1 MLCLFIYLIALR
13 TLLSAQ
19 IALRELGALM
29 RQADLPCIPER
40 MTLSVALAPSCGVHA
55 LPSDQVPEGVTLP
68 SCEQPHSCH
77 LAQAYQFPGNT
88 SSVYD
93 ALVL

>member
-1 MLCLFIYLIALR
+1 M
-13 TLLSAQ
+13 Q

-29 RQADLPCIPER
+29 RQADLQCIPER
-40 MTLSVALAPSCGVHA
+40 INLSVALAPSCGTHA
-55 LPSDQVPEGVTLP
+55 LPSDQVPKGGTLT
-68 SCEQPHSCH
+68 CEQPHNCY

-88 SSVYD
+88 TPVYD